1 MVLPTVGE
9 LPYFVEVGYSFPIR
23 FHSELENQLVT
34 LTKSVLEGI
43 CVDVQGN
50 FDIDKTESIDV
61 KYFNLDYLPE
71 GLTEE
76 YRGYIEPYIK
86 ELVKI

>member
-1 MVLPTVGE
+1 MKLLGVFSGPEYYFKVSNGDE
-9 LPYFVEVGYSFPIR
+9 LYS
-23 FHSELENQLVT
+23 VT
-34 LTKSVLEGI
+34 AVYVTYE
-43 CVDVQGN
+43 VQGK

-61 KYFNLDYLPE
+61 KYFNLNQLPE

-86 ELVKI
+86 DIFKK